1 MKKRIIKWYYYF
13 FYKMYKQHE
22 GSWLAETKAMVYTGF
37 IIGMI
42 LLTVLINYKIHVN
55 RYFEL
60 DDTANFKIKL
70 FLFLLLIIGLPH
82 YCFLSRDDKWI
93 LIVRKF
99 DRLPKR
105 KNKIGGWVIFI
116 LCAFILVNLI
126 YSYYQLSLIDW
137 SKYRK

>member
-1 MKKRIIKWYYYF
+1 
-13 FYKMYKQHE
+13 MYKQNE
-22 GSWLAETKAMVYTGF
+22 GSWLAETKAMIYTGF
-37 IIGMI
+37 VIGMI

-70 FLFLLLIIGLPH
+70 FFFLLLIIGLPH
-82 YCFLSRDDKWI
+82 YCFFSRNDKWI
-93 LIVRKF
+93 LIVKKF

-116 LCAFILVNLI
+116 FCAFILINLI